1 MKSGWCASG
10 KDPQVIDGAPLRRS
24 LVIVALVVAACGGG
38 SATPL
43 ASPTPRAVSSPEPSR
58 SPVAVSG
65 VIAIGHSG
73 LTGEGTGAVFE
84 AVPANSYATGSAP
97 AVNSVYLR
105 LRALRPDLAGVA
117 SNHARGGAVASALP
131 GQAAAALAEVPY
143 PALAIISTIDND
155 IRCDGT
161 DAAHVPELGASV
173 AQALD
178 LITKAS
184 PQTKILIVGQL
195 GRPSIPFIEAQVA
208 ADPTVKATLT
218 GVGPC
223 DFYGLDGRIV
233 PGRVETLKSVI
244 QAYEDEEAGRCAAVP
259 QCTTDGGV
267 RAAWV
272 DRNDYFSGNTG
283 HLNVAGQAAEAAN
296 IWPVVARIFGLPP
309 SS

>member
-1 MKSGWCASG
+1 M
-10 KDPQVIDGAPLRRS
+10 RRS
-24 LVIVALVVAACGGG
+24 LVSVALVGVLVAACGGSTATSLASLTP
-38 SATPL
+38 SATPP
-43 ASPTPRAVSSPEPSR
+43 ASPTATVVPSPQPSPSAV
-58 SPVAVSG
+58 AASG

-84 AVPANSYATGSAP
+84 AVPENSYATGTSP
-97 AVNSVYLR
+97 SVKSVYLR
-105 LRALRPDLAGVA
+105 LRALRPDVAGSA
-117 SNHARGGAVASALP
+117 SNHARGGAIASELP
-131 GQAAAALAEVPY
+131 DQARAALAEVPY

-173 AQALD
+173 AQTLD
-178 LITKAS
+178 IITKAS

-208 ADPTVKATLT
+208 ADPSVKATLT

-223 DFYGLDGRIV
+223 DFYRPDGKTV
-233 PGRVETLKSVI
+233 PADVRTLTAVI
-244 QAYEDEEAGRCAAVP
+244 QAYEDEETARCAAVP

-272 DRNDYFSGNTG
+272 DKIDFFSGNTG

-296 IWPVVARIFGLPP
+296 IWPVVARMFGLPP